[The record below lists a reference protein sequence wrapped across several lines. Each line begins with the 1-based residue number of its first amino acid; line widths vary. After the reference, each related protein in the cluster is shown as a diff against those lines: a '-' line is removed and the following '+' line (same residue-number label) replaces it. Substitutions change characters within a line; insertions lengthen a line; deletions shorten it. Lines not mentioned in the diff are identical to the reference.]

1 MSAHI
6 RIELSIDRSLP
17 TRPDC
22 THYCRIEVDGR
33 GFEACGPSN
42 RVALQRAKAEVPPT
56 TVGDIEARPVGEGG
70 VHE

>member
-1 MSAHI
+1 MTSAHV
-6 RIELSIDRSLP
+6 RIDYWTTERP